1 MPLINCEISL
11 DLNWSENC
19 VKVATN
25 VADQDTKFSITDIK
39 PYVPVVTLLAQDNAK
54 LIEKL
59 KPGFKIKINRNKY
72 QPKVSTER
80 QNQYLD
86 FLINP
91 DFQGVNRILV
101 SPFENEAQR
110 TSYKRYYLLTTEKKL

>member
-1 MPLINCEISL
+1 MVTLKYLNNVRSTLEMPLINCEISL

-54 LIEKL
+54 LIGKL

-91 DFQGVNRILV
+91 DFQSESKVEQIFAIV
-101 SPFENEAQR
+101 
-110 TSYKRYYLLTTEKKL
+110 TCK

>member
-1 MPLINCEISL
+1 MVTLKYLNNVRSTLEMPLINCEISL

-91 DFQGVNRILV
+91 DFQSESKVEQIFAIV
-101 SPFENEAQR
+101 
-110 TSYKRYYLLTTEKKL
+110 TCK

>member
-1 MPLINCEISL
+1 M
-11 DLNWSENC
+11 
-19 VKVATN
+19 ATN

-110 TSYKRYYLLTTEKKL
+110 KSYKRYYLLTTEKKL

>member
-91 DFQGVNRILV
+91 DFQSESKV
-101 SPFENEAQR
+101 E
-110 TSYKRYYLLTTEKKL
+110 